1 MARLFFSERGLNI
14 MPKNRVQGFVFGVLM
29 SITMAYG
36 MEVYN
41 IAMKE
46 GGLEQM
52 TNRVFR
58 DALLETS
65 YMWLFVLLFLIYG
78 EIVWGIVWQIK
89 SVEKRITPFCISCLH
104 RVVRF

>member
-1 MARLFFSERGLNI
+1 

-52 TNRVFR
+52 TNHVFR

-65 YMWLFVLLFLIYG
+65 YM
-78 EIVWGIVWQIK
+78 
-89 SVEKRITPFCISCLH
+89 
-104 RVVRF
+104 